1 MPDNRVI
8 VQYQQPVER
17 APGVR
22 RRFVGETYVVT
33 DAATAERVHPKAKIL
48 SYADEQKR
56 KFVRTEDESLA
67 AVREA
72 EAKAAEKETAK
83 AAKKSVDTTTSTA
96 TAANPSDSTTVTVQS
111 KG

>member
-1 MPDNRVI
+1 MPDNRVVI
-8 VQYQQPVER
+8 EYQQPVSR

-22 RRFVGETYVVT
+22 RRFVGETYVVS
-33 DAATAERVHPKAKIL
+33 DAATAEAVHPGAKVTK
-48 SYADEQKR
+48 YADGR
-56 KFVRTEDESLA
+56 KFVRAQDESLA

-72 EAKAAEKETAK
+72 EAKAAEKEAAK
-83 AAKKSVDTTTSTA
+83 AAKKSIDTTTSTA